1 MPMDR
6 VHHLRSKFYND
17 SFFTPMPSLEDDA
30 QPFADLVEQLQPSI
44 VTVAFDPEG
53 TGPDTHYKVLQ
64 VVAAGLR
71 LSRTRGTV
79 PLSSIP

>member
-6 VHHLRSKFYND
+6 VYHLRSKFYND

-53 TGPDTHYKVLQ
+53 LFFLFIFFEIQKNNRPFLKYYNT
-64 VVAAGLR
+64 
-71 LSRTRGTV
+71 
-79 PLSSIP
+79 I